1 MTKEEI
7 MKSIDKTNEMII
19 FQNKRLIK
27 LQSESDINN
36 TNEIEEVKQII
47 CGYYDYI
54 EILKEEL
61 KKQTI

>member
-27 LQSESDINN
+27 LQSELDINN

-54 EILKEEL
+54 EILKEKL